1 MRTCVSGRER
11 RPIEQSRATT
21 GEQSR
26 ERPSRPL
33 LPQKLARTSLP
44 HPQPLCINQVTAQHA
59 RRRGAVLH
67 HMPHPERL
75 RWASRSRRGAA
86 GPQIRGFG
94 TRKGA
99 LSARRDA
106 PLSRSFS
113 RMRTSLLSRS
123 SPTPQGVH
131 AHGRTPA
138 LFAPRSPQQH
148 QHPGLSLHHRHHLA
162 LHAAEF
168 SLILTGRS
176 GTAGLHNIPGVRV
189 PTYPHSP
196 VLLLVTG
203 SSISFGTQPS
213 GLLTSQKI
221 ESGGSRIQDSAI
233 TVAPTH
239 HGSCLRHSLRQPA

>member
-11 RPIEQSRATT
+11 RPNEQSRATT
-21 GEQSR
+21 GERSR

-33 LPQKLARTSLP
+33 LAQKRARTSLP
-44 HPQPLCINQVTAQHA
+44 HPQPLCINQVTAHHA
-59 RRRGAVLH
+59 RLCGAFLH

-106 PLSRSFS
+106 PLSRFFS

-138 LFAPRSPQQH
+138 LFAPSSPQKH
-148 QHPGLSLHHRHHLA
+148 RHPGLSLHHRHHLA
-162 LHAAEF
+162 LRAAEL
-168 SLILTGRS
+168 SLNLTGRAGARARS
-176 GTAGLHNIPGVRV
+176 G
-189 PTYPHSP
+189 
-196 VLLLVTG
+196 
-203 SSISFGTQPS
+203 
-213 GLLTSQKI
+213 QK
-221 ESGGSRIQDSAI
+221 RN
-233 TVAPTH
+233 
-239 HGSCLRHSLRQPA
+239 RHP

>member
-11 RPIEQSRATT
+11 RPNKQSRTTT
-21 GEQSR
+21 GERSR

-33 LPQKLARTSLP
+33 LAQKLARTSLP
-44 HPQPLCINQVTAQHA
+44 HHQPLCINQVTAQHA

-67 HMPHPERL
+67 HMSHPERL

-113 RMRTSLLSRS
+113 RICASLLSRS
-123 SPTPQGVH
+123 SPMPQGVH

-138 LFAPRSPQQH
+138 LFAPSSRQQH
-148 QHPGLSLHHRHHLA
+148 WHPGLSLHHRHHLA
-162 LHAAEF
+162 LRAAEF
-168 SLILTGRS
+168 SLNLTGRS
-176 GTAGLHNIPGVRV
+176 GTAGLHNIPGVPV
-189 PTYPHSP
+189 PSIPYMYNQAPKCIERQRIQHTS
-196 VLLLVTG
+196 LVT
-203 SSISFGTQPS
+203 T
-213 GLLTSQKI
+213 
-221 ESGGSRIQDSAI
+221 E
-233 TVAPTH
+233 
-239 HGSCLRHSLRQPA
+239 

>member
-21 GEQSR
+21 GERSR

-33 LPQKLARTSLP
+33 LAQKLARTSLP
-44 HPQPLCINQVTAQHA
+44 RRPPLCLNEPTAHHA

-67 HMPHPERL
+67 HIPHPARL

-113 RMRTSLLSRS
+113 RMRTTLLSRS
-123 SPTPQGVH
+123 SPTPQDVC
-131 AHGRTPA
+131 ANGRTPA
-138 LFAPRSPQQH
+138 LFAPSSPKQH
-148 QHPGLSLHHRHHLA
+148 QHPGLSLHHRYHLA
-162 LHAAEF
+162 PPRGDGWLNSH
-168 SLILTGRS
+168 RPNR
-176 GTAGLHNIPGVRV
+176 TARNAF
-189 PTYPHSP
+189 YSP
-196 VLLLVTG
+196 VRTINSHVN
-203 SSISFGTQPS
+203 SS
-213 GLLTSQKI
+213 
-221 ESGGSRIQDSAI
+221 
-233 TVAPTH
+233 
-239 HGSCLRHSLRQPA
+239 